1 MTEKISGGAF
11 KQMVAFGAACIT
23 AQKQAIN
30 DLNVFP
36 VPDGDTGTNMS
47 LTIQT
52 AVNELRKAEP
62 ATVDEAAKLTAS
74 GLLRGARGNSGVILS
89 LLFRG
94 MSKVLK
100 GHDTADGVLLAEAMQ
115 EGVSTAYGAVMKPAE
130 GTVLTVSRLAAQ
142 RALEAAGEKNDAE
155 FVLDEAIKTGYT
167 TLAETIEMNPV
178 LKKAGVVDAGG
189 KGYLIILEGMLRALR
204 GEPVPEVVDTAEEKA
219 DFAAI
224 GDEDITFAFDTV
236 FIVRKTSDKPLDGL
250 RAYLNS
256 IGDSLVIGEDD
267 EAFKVHVHTDTPGDA
282 LNEAQKY
289 GTLELA
295 KIENMRTQAADL
307 AAGKKAQSTD
317 DLDAV
322 EAELERGETAV
333 AAPEKRYGFLAVCAG
348 EGLEAV
354 FRDLT
359 VDRIVSGGQ
368 TMNPSTEAI
377 LQEVNRTPSEIVFIL
392 PNNKN
397 IIMAA
402 QQCVGLTEK
411 QVIVVPTATVPQGI
425 SAMMAVDPDNDD
437 PQAILAAMT
446 EAAANVT
453 TAQITYAARNSD
465 FDGFAI
471 NEGDYLALC
480 DGKLL
485 GTDRSLDVLL
495 DKLAHVA
502 ADKNAEFVTVYSGQG
517 VTEDDAARAAEV
529 FETICPDAEVAGPFV
544 ARSVGSGAVVH
555 RRECELIQ
563 VVGQAAV
570 GTDIADR
577 LAGSH
582 REAEQ
587 PVLSEA
593 DRPGQ
598 RGDFAVIQYDERHA
612 GELFGD
618 FKEDRPDSGCE
629 FRFRNAAE
637 QRRDARL
644 VVHID
649 ARGAAADR
657 VDAGELGG
665 GPLQRIDDPGAVVID
680 VLLEIRVPDDLLAVD
695 GFPVFDRR
703 AFAVGAAEVE
713 ADPAAVEVAAE
724 FDADLPGGGGR
735 LERAVLDRE
744 LPVVDPPAHHVVI
757 EGAFAAGGVGAPERV
772 TDPGAAADGEF
783 PAAPRPEQEFD
794 DPLDVAEVEFEV
806 LFRIRLNHRVEA
818 GTGAVGALQHEREF
832 DRCAGR
838 RRQTAE
844 FAVPQRGGHEARIEF
859 RQVPGRNRKVL
870 HDVTPPLSGTAP
882 IPAHWRRP
890 SCSTPSG

>member
-23 AQKQAIN
+23 AQKQSIN

-100 GHDTADGVLLAEAMQ
+100 GHDTADGALLAEAMQ

-204 GEPVPEVVDTAEEKA
+204 GEPVPEVADTAEEKA

-267 EAFKVHVHTDTPGDA
+267 ETFKVHVHTDTPGDA

-322 EAELERGETAV
+322 EAELERGEAAV

-402 QQCVGLTEK
+402 EQAEK
-411 QVIVVPTATVPQGI
+411 LADRQVVVLPTRTVPMGI
-425 SAMMAVDPDNDD
+425 TAMLNFDPSVNAETNTINMMA
-437 PQAILAAMT
+437 AADKVST
-446 EAAANVT
+446 GL
-453 TAQITYAARNSD
+453 ITYAARDS
-465 FDGFAI
+465 
-471 NEGDYLALC
+471 EY
-480 DGKLL
+480 DGKRIKKGEIMALEN
-485 GTDRSLDVLL
+485 GKIVATSTDITKATYR
-495 DKLAHVA
+495 LARGMCKK
-502 ADKNAEFVTVYSGQG
+502 DSCFVTIISGCDVSDEDAEK
-517 VTEDDAARAAEV
+517 VTEMVKAKCPNHVEV
-529 FETICPDAEVAGPFV
+529 
-544 ARSVGSGAVVH
+544 
-555 RRECELIQ
+555 
-563 VVGQAAV
+563 
-570 GTDIADR
+570 
-577 LAGSH
+577 SH
-582 REAEQ
+582 IRGGQ
-587 PVLSEA
+587 PVYYYMIS
-593 DRPGQ
+593 
-598 RGDFAVIQYDERHA
+598 
-612 GELFGD
+612 
-618 FKEDRPDSGCE
+618 
-629 FRFRNAAE
+629 
-637 QRRDARL
+637 
-644 VVHID
+644 
-649 ARGAAADR
+649 
-657 VDAGELGG
+657 
-665 GPLQRIDDPGAVVID
+665 
-680 VLLEIRVPDDLLAVD
+680 
-695 GFPVFDRR
+695 
-703 AFAVGAAEVE
+703 VE
-713 ADPAAVEVAAE
+713 
-724 FDADLPGGGGR
+724 
-735 LERAVLDRE
+735 
-744 LPVVDPPAHHVVI
+744 
-757 EGAFAAGGVGAPERV
+757 
-772 TDPGAAADGEF
+772 
-783 PAAPRPEQEFD
+783 
-794 DPLDVAEVEFEV
+794 
-806 LFRIRLNHRVEA
+806 
-818 GTGAVGALQHEREF
+818 
-832 DRCAGR
+832 
-838 RRQTAE
+838 
-844 FAVPQRGGHEARIEF
+844 
-859 RQVPGRNRKVL
+859 
-870 HDVTPPLSGTAP
+870 
-882 IPAHWRRP
+882 
-890 SCSTPSG
+890 